1 MLRAGKRLAGGRGLL
16 LHTTDRR
23 ALALALG
30 LTLALPACG
39 GDDDGAPVA
48 AAPTP
53 TPTTT
58 TAGARVSSLG
68 ADGWASTGGGTTG
81 GDGATAA
88 KTYTVT
94 NRNELVQALYG
105 GTATIAADGS
115 VTGGTLDPSRKLIYV
130 SGTVSLNVDRALV
143 EQTADAYV
151 AGSCASATYGYRTD
165 AALQAEYVAAYRPS
179 VWGNAAVP
187 SGRPES
193 ARVCAQAQQGRV
205 VALQVPSNTSILGV
219 GSDARIVHGNLRLGT
234 NSVPVENV
242 VIRNISFEDSFD
254 FFPQWDPTDSTTG
267 RWNSNYDLISI
278 INATRVWVDHNN
290 FSDAE
295 RTDDRYPSV
304 FPETVNGVD
313 YRGSDFKVQHHDGLV
328 DVTRLG
334 NLVTVSNNLMFS
346 HDKVSL
352 VGGSDTASRTAENP
366 DVLKVTYSG
375 NWFRDLRQRLPRV
388 RYGQVHVYNNLYTGT
403 RASSPYGFL
412 VAWTVGQSGKIYAEN
427 NVFAVPDATVDSLY
441 STSISA
447 ARTTGCLGLG
457 YTTAQCASTF
467 FATGTLLNGA
477 TVDVQTP
484 LLARFSAVTQTNWR
498 PSTFYTYTA
507 REPSA
512 VEAIVRAYAGVGKL

>member
-1 MLRAGKRLAGGRGLL
+1 LS
-16 LHTTDRR
+16 HTRNRR
-23 ALALALG
+23 ALPSAALVLA
-30 LTLALPACG
+30 LALPACG
-39 GDDDGAPVA
+39 GDDGGGPVAVSPAPTPAPVA
-48 AAPTP
+48 DT
-53 TPTTT
+53 
-58 TAGARVSSLG
+58 RVSSLG

-81 GDGATAA
+81 GDGAAAA

-105 GTATIAADGS
+105 GTAVIAADGS
-115 VTGGTLDPSRKLIYV
+115 VTAGTLDPSRKLIYV
-130 SGTVSLNVDRALV
+130 SGTVSLNVDRAGT

-151 AGSCASATYGYRTD
+151 LGSCASTTYGYRTD

-193 ARVCAQAQQGRV
+193 ARVCAQQQQGRV
-205 VALQVPSNTSILGV
+205 VALQVPSNTSILGI
-219 GSDARIVHGNLRLGT
+219 GSNARIVHGNLRLGT
-234 NSVPVENV
+234 NSVAVENV

-267 RWNSNYDLISI
+267 RWNSNYDLLSI
-278 INATRVWVDHNN
+278 INATRVWVDHDN

-334 NLVTVSNNLMFS
+334 NLVTVSNNLMFN

-427 NVFAVPDATVDSLY
+427 NVFNVADATVDSLY
-441 STSISA
+441 GTSISA
-447 ARTTGCLGLG
+447 ARTTACAALG

-467 FATGTLLNGA
+467 FASGTLLNGEI
-477 TVDVQTP
+477 VDVQTP
-484 LLARFSAVTQTNWR
+484 LLRRFPAVTQTVWR
-498 PSTFYTYTA
+498 PAAAYSYTA

-512 VEAIVRAYAGVGKL
+512 VEAVVRAYAGVGKL

>member
-1 MLRAGKRLAGGRGLL
+1 MGSNTARRARLLRAAALPAV
-16 LHTTDRR
+16 
-23 ALALALG
+23 LALAG
-30 LTLALPACG
+30 CG
-39 GDDDGAPVA
+39 GDDGPDPVA
-48 AAPTP
+48 AAPAP
-53 TPTTT
+53 TPAPT

-88 KTYTVT
+88 RTYTVT

-105 GTATIAADGS
+105 NTAVIAEDGS
-115 VTGGTLDPSRKLIYV
+115 ITGGTLDPSRKLIYV
-130 SGTVSLNVDRALV
+130 SGTVSLNVNRALT

-151 AGSCASATYGYRTD
+151 LGSCASATYGYRTD
-165 AALQAEYVAAYRPS
+165 AALQAEYIAAYRPS

-193 ARVCAQAQQGRV
+193 ARVCAQQQQRRV
-205 VALQVPSNTSILGV
+205 VALQLPSNTSILGI
-219 GSDARIVHGNLRLGT
+219 GADARIVHGNLLLGT

-242 VIRNISFEDSFD
+242 VLRNLSFEDSFD

-267 RWNSNYDLISI
+267 RWNSAYDLISV
-278 INATRVWVDHNN
+278 INAQRVWIDHNN

-295 RTDDRYPSV
+295 RTDDRFPSV

-313 YRGSDFKVQHHDGLV
+313 YRGADFKVQHHDGLV

-334 NLVTVSNNLMFS
+334 NLVTVSNNLMFN

-403 RASSPYGFL
+403 RASSPYGLL

-427 NVFAVPDATVDSLY
+427 NVFAVPDASVDNLY

-447 ARTTGCLGLG
+447 ARTTACVALG
-457 YTTAQCASTF
+457 YSAAQCASTF
-467 FATGTLLNGA
+467 YAAGTLLNGVA
-477 TVDVQTP
+477 VDVQTP
-484 LLARFSAVTQTNWR
+484 LLARFPAVTQTGWR
-498 PSTFYTYTA
+498 PASFYSYTA

-512 VEAIVRAYAGVGKL
+512 VEAIVRAYAGVGRL

>member
-1 MLRAGKRLAGGRGLL
+1 LFSIIGRHAHLAS
-16 LHTTDRR
+16 
-23 ALALALG
+23 ALALAAG
-30 LTLALPACG
+30 LFLSGCG
-39 GDDDGAPVA
+39 GDDNGDPVA
-48 AAPTP
+48 ATPTP
-53 TPTTT
+53 TPPAT
-58 TAGARVSSLG
+58 TAGARISSLG
-68 ADGWASTGGGTTG
+68 ADGWASTAGGTTG
-81 GDGATAA
+81 GDGAVAA
-88 KTYTVT
+88 KIYTVT

-105 GTATIAADGS
+105 GTATIAEDGS
-115 VTGGTLDPSRKLIYV
+115 VTAGTPDPSRKLIYV
-130 SGTVSLNVDRALV
+130 SGTVSLNVNRALI

-151 AGSCASATYGYRTD
+151 LGSCASSTHGYRTD
-165 AALQAEYVAAYRPS
+165 AALQAEYIAAYRPS

-193 ARVCAQAQQGRV
+193 ARVCAQQQQRRI
-205 VALQVPSNTSILGV
+205 VALQLPSNTSILGI
-219 GSDARIVHGNLRLGT
+219 GGDARIVHGNLSLGT

-267 RWNSNYDLISI
+267 RWNSAYDLISVV
-278 INATRVWVDHNN
+278 NASRIWIDHNN
-290 FSDAE
+290 FSDGE

-304 FPETVNGVD
+304 FPETVNGTD

-366 DVLKVTYSG
+366 DVLKVTYNG
-375 NWFRDLRQRLPRV
+375 NWFLGLRQRLPRV

-403 RASSPYGFL
+403 RATSPYGFL
-412 VAWTVGQSGKIYAEN
+412 LAWTVGQSGKIYAEN
-427 NVFAVPDATVDSLY
+427 NVFNVPDASVDNLY

-447 ARTTGCLGLG
+447 ARTTACVALG
-457 YTTAQCASTF
+457 YTAAQCASTF
-467 FATGTLLNGA
+467 FASGTLLNGTA
-477 TVDVQTP
+477 VDVQTP
-484 LLARFSAVTQTNWR
+484 LLTRFPAVTQTNWR
-498 PSTFYTYTA
+498 PSTFYSYTA

-512 VEAIVRAYAGVGKL
+512 VEAAVRANAGAGRL